1 MSGTINLDDIRIPT
15 PPPSV
20 IDKDSL
26 PEVVVPLPVPEV
38 VVPLPVPLP
47 VVPVPEAVVPVPVPE
62 VVVPLPVVPVPEVV
76 VPLPVV
82 PVPTGDASSIL
93 EQVTKKLRSFL
104 AGNKLTLAN
113 ITGVVI
119 DLYNFIESF
128 KSLTT
133 NQKSMMMIKVLTDF
147 VKNEMDSDPTLLPV
161 IDTLVPR
168 IVETIVGVS
177 NGTINV
183 GEIIEDIEEKVS
195 GCLSCFSK
203 LFKK

>member
-1 MSGTINLDDIRIPT
+1 
-15 PPPSV
+15 
-20 IDKDSL
+20 
-26 PEVVVPLPVPEV
+26 
-38 VVPLPVPLP
+38 
-47 VVPVPEAVVPVPVPE
+47 
-62 VVVPLPVVPVPEVV
+62 
-76 VPLPVV
+76 
-82 PVPTGDASSIL
+82 
-93 EQVTKKLRSFL
+93 
-104 AGNKLTLAN
+104 
-113 ITGVVI
+113 
-119 DLYNFIESF
+119 
-128 KSLTT
+128 
-133 NQKSMMMIKVLTDF
+133 MMMIKVLTDF